1 MVPPTRFDIGVSN
14 MSDQLIQVKQRIREL
29 REISGYSLKEA
40 AEMLDMDEHAY
51 IRCEEGNEDIPISLI
66 YRVASLYHVDT
77 TDILSGK
84 SPKLTTISVV
94 RKGEGIKV
102 ERFAG
107 YRYENIAYSFARR
120 TMEPMIVTL
129 DPNDKKPELV
139 IHSGQELNYCLS
151 GQMRLIYDES
161 EIILAAGD
169 SAYFDARLPH
179 GQMAA
184 GDNPASFLTVIN
196 E

>member
-1 MVPPTRFDIGVSN
+1 MN
-14 MSDQLIQVKQRIREL
+14 DQLNQVKQRIREL
-29 REISGYSLKEA
+29 REISGYSVAEA
-40 AEMLDMDEHAY
+40 SKLLDMSEQEY
-51 IRCEEGNEDIPISLI
+51 KRCEEGVEDIPISLI
-66 YRVASLYHVDT
+66 YNVANLYHVDT

-94 RKGEGIKV
+94 KKGKGIQV

-107 YRYENIAYSFARR
+107 YKYENIAYSFAHR

-129 DPNDKKPELV
+129 EPDGKRPELV
-139 IHSGQELNYCLS
+139 MHSGQELNYCLS
-151 GQMRLIYDES
+151 GKMRLIYDDS
-161 EIILAAGD
+161 EVILSPGD

-179 GQMAA
+179 GQMAD
-184 GDNPASFLTVIN
+184 GSETASFLTVIN

>member
-1 MVPPTRFDIGVSN
+1 
-14 MSDQLIQVKQRIREL
+14 
-29 REISGYSLKEA
+29 
-40 AEMLDMDEHAY
+40 MDESAY
-51 IRCEEGNEDIPISLI
+51 RRCEEGAGDIPISLI

-94 RKGEGIKV
+94 RKGEGIMV

-107 YRYENIAYSFARR
+107 YKYENIAYSFVHRS
-120 TMEPMIVTL
+120 MEPMIVTL
-129 DPNDKKPELV
+129 DPGGKKPELV
-139 IHSGQELNYCLS
+139 MHSGQELNYCLS
-151 GQMRLIYDES
+151 GQMRLIYDGS
-161 EIILAAGD
+161 EVILAPGD

-179 GQMAA
+179 GQMAS
-184 GDNPASFLTVIN
+184 GGGPASFLTVIN

>member
-1 MVPPTRFDIGVSN
+1 MN
-14 MSDQLIQVKQRIREL
+14 DQLNQVKQRIREL
-29 REISGYSLKEA
+29 REISGCSVTQA
-40 AEMLDMDEHAY
+40 AEMLGMDEHAY
-51 IRCEEGNEDIPISLI
+51 KRCEEGGEDIPISLI
-66 YRVASLYHVDT
+66 YSVASLYHVDT

-94 RKGEGIKV
+94 RKGKGIRV

-107 YRYENIAYSFARR
+107 YQYENIAYNFARR

-129 DPNDKKPELV
+129 DPSGKKPELV
-139 IHSGQELNYCLS
+139 MHGGQELNYCLS
-151 GQMRLIYDES
+151 GQMRLIYDS
-161 EIILAAGD
+161 NEIILSPGD

-179 GQMAA
+179 GQMAES
-184 GDNPASFLTVIN
+184 GGPASFLTVIN

>member
-1 MVPPTRFDIGVSN
+1 
-14 MSDQLIQVKQRIREL
+14 MSDQLKEVKRRIREL
-29 REISGYSLKEA
+29 REISGYSALET
-40 AEMLDMDEHAY
+40 AESLDMDEREY
-51 IRCEEGNEDIPISLI
+51 YRCEEGGDDIPISLI
-66 YRVASLYHVDT
+66 YRVANLFHVDT

-94 RKGEGIKV
+94 RKGEGIMV

-107 YRYENIAYSFARR
+107 YKYENIAYSFVRR

-129 DPNDKKPELV
+129 DPGGKKPELV
-139 IHSGQELNYCLS
+139 THSGQELNHCLS
-151 GQMRLIYDES
+151 GQMRLIYDDS
-161 EIILAAGD
+161 ETILAAGD
-169 SAYFDARLPH
+169 SAYFDARFPH

-184 GDNPASFLTVIN
+184 GDEPARFLTVIN

>member
-1 MVPPTRFDIGVSN
+1 MD
-14 MSDQLIQVKQRIREL
+14 DQLKQVKQRIREL
-29 REISGYSLKEA
+29 REISGYSFADA
-40 AEMLDMDEHAY
+40 AELLDMSEREY
-51 IRCEEGNEDIPISLI
+51 KRCEEGAGDIPISLVYKVANL
-66 YRVASLYHVDT
+66 YRVDT

-94 RKGEGIKV
+94 RKGKGIQV

-107 YRYENIAYSFARR
+107 YKYENIAYSFAPR

-129 DPNDKKPELV
+129 DPGGKKPELV
-139 IHSGQELNYCLS
+139 MHSGQELNYCLS
-151 GQMRLIYDES
+151 GQVCLIYDDS
-161 EIILAAGD
+161 EVILSPGD

-179 GQMAA
+179 GQMADGNEA
-184 GDNPASFLTVIN
+184 ASFLTVIN

>member
-1 MVPPTRFDIGVSN
+1 MN
-14 MSDQLIQVKQRIREL
+14 DQLNQVKQRIREL
-29 REISGYSLKEA
+29 REISGYSVIETVEKLG
-40 AEMLDMDEHAY
+40 MDERAY
-51 IRCEEGNEDIPISLI
+51 TRCEEGEADIPISML
-66 YRVASLYHVDT
+66 YGVASLYHVDT

-94 RKGEGIKV
+94 RKGNGIQV

-107 YRYENIAYSFARR
+107 YKYENIAYNFVHR

-129 DPNDKKPELV
+129 DPSGKKPELV
-139 IHSGQELNYCLS
+139 MHSGQELNYCLS
-151 GQMRLIYDES
+151 GQVCLIYDEN
-161 EIILAAGD
+161 EIILAPGD

-179 GQMAA
+179 GQMA
-184 GDNPASFLTVIN
+184 GGSGPASFLTVIN

>member
-1 MVPPTRFDIGVSN
+1 MN
-14 MSDQLIQVKQRIREL
+14 DQLNQVKQRIREL
-29 REISGYSLKEA
+29 REISGYSVTDA
-40 AEMLDMDEHAY
+40 AKMLDMTEYAY
-51 IRCEEGNEDIPISLI
+51 RRCEEGGEDIPISLI

-94 RKGEGIKV
+94 RKGRGIQV

-107 YRYENIAYSFARR
+107 YKYENIAYSFARR

-129 DPNDKKPELV
+129 DPDGKKPELV
-139 IHSGQELNYCLS
+139 MHNGQELNYCLS
-151 GQMRLIYDES
+151 GQMRLIYDDS
-161 EIILAAGD
+161 EVILSPGD

-179 GQMAA
+179 GQMAD
-184 GDNPASFLTVIN
+184 GSGPASFLTVIN